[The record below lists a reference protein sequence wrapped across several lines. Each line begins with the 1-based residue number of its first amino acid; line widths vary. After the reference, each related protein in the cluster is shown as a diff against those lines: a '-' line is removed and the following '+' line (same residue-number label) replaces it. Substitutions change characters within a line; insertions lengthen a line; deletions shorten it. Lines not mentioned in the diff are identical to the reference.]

1 MNMLKNKSLVAIATL
16 ALGLTLTS
24 TGHSAV
30 NTSNV
35 KATSTYAKTK
45 YPILFVHGFFGFDRL
60 GGDTFGMDYFYQV
73 LPDLARNG
81 ASVYAAQVSP
91 VESTEVR
98 GEQLLSQ
105 VEEVLAITG
114 KTKVN
119 LIGHSHGGPTSR
131 YIEVVKPQYVASL
144 TGVGATFRGTKVADT
159 VMGSSAGSAI
169 AATFTDYIIG
179 PMLTWASGNTSL
191 PINTDRALQSLSV
204 AGSTAFNN
212 AHPTPALAS
221 SCSQS
226 GATSNNGVYYYSW
239 TGTSQ
244 LTNALDLLDVGASTL
259 APLAYGNLDNDGVVP
274 RCSTHFG
281 KVIRDNYSLTHLDE
295 TNLVLGLRGLF
306 SPNPVE
312 LYRQHANRLKLQG
325 L

>member
-1 MNMLKNKSLVAIATL
+1 MKMLKSKKLATIASL
-16 ALGLTLTS
+16 ALGLAFANIS
-24 TGHSAV
+24 HSAV
-30 NTSNV
+30 NTPNV
-35 KATSTYAKTK
+35 KATGTYAKTK

-81 ASVYAAQVSP
+81 ASTFAAQVSP
-91 VESTEVR
+91 VESTEIR

-114 KTKVN
+114 KSKLN
-119 LIGHSHGGPTSR
+119 LIGHSQGGPTAR
-131 YIEVVKPQYVASL
+131 YIEIVKPQYVASL
-144 TGVGATFRGTKVADT
+144 TGVGGTFRGTQVADSVLGNT
-159 VMGSSAGSAI
+159 ASSAVVSALS
-169 AATFTDYIIG
+169 DYIIG
-179 PMLTWASGNTSL
+179 PMITWASGNSSL
-191 PINTDRALQSLSV
+191 PVNTNRALQSLSV

-221 SCSQS
+221 SCSKS
-226 GATSNNGVYYYSW
+226 GATSKNGVYYYSW

-244 LTNALDLLDVGASTL
+244 LTNALDLVDVGASTL
-259 APLAYGNLDNDGVVP
+259 APLTYGNLDNDGVVP

-281 KVIRDNYSLTHLDE
+281 KVIRDNYDLTHLDE
-295 TNLVLGLRGLF
+295 VNLVLGMRGLF
-306 SPNPVE
+306 APDPVG

>member
-1 MNMLKNKSLVAIATL
+1 MKMLKSKKLATIASL
-16 ALGLTLTS
+16 ALGLAFANIS
-24 TGHSAV
+24 HSAV
-30 NTSNV
+30 NTPNV
-35 KATSTYAKTK
+35 KATGTYAKTK

-81 ASVYAAQVSP
+81 ASTFAAQVSP
-91 VESTEVR
+91 VESTEIR

-114 KTKVN
+114 KSKLN
-119 LIGHSHGGPTSR
+119 LIGHSQGGPTAR
-131 YIEVVKPQYVASL
+131 YIEIVKPQYVASL
-144 TGVGATFRGTKVADT
+144 TGVGGTFRGTQVADSVLGNT
-159 VMGSSAGSAI
+159 ASSAVVSALS
-169 AATFTDYIIG
+169 DYIIG
-179 PMLTWASGNTSL
+179 PMITWASGNSSL
-191 PINTDRALQSLSV
+191 PVNTNRALQSLSV

-221 SCSQS
+221 SCSKS
-226 GATSNNGVYYYSW
+226 GATSKNGVYYYSW

-244 LTNALDLLDVGASTL
+244 LTNALDLVDVGASTL
-259 APLAYGNLDNDGVVP
+259 APLTYGNLDNDGVVP

-281 KVIRDNYSLTHLDE
+281 KVIRDNYDLTHLDE
-295 TNLVLGLRGLF
+295 VNLVLGMRGLF
-306 SPNPVE
+306 APDPVD
-312 LYRQHANRLKLQG
+312 LYRQHANRLKQQG

>member
-1 MNMLKNKSLVAIATL
+1 MKMLKSKKLATIASL
-16 ALGLTLTS
+16 ALGLAFANIS
-24 TGHSAV
+24 HSAV
-30 NTSNV
+30 NTPNV
-35 KATSTYAKTK
+35 KATGTYAKTK

-81 ASVYAAQVSP
+81 ASTFAAQVSP
-91 VESTEVR
+91 VESTEIR

-114 KTKVN
+114 KSKLN
-119 LIGHSHGGPTSR
+119 LIGHSQGGPTAR
-131 YIEVVKPQYVASL
+131 YIEIVKPQYVASL
-144 TGVGATFRGTKVADT
+144 TGVGGTFRGTQVADSVLGNT
-159 VMGSSAGSAI
+159 ASSAVVSALS
-169 AATFTDYIIG
+169 DYIIG
-179 PMLTWASGNTSL
+179 PMITWASGNSSL
-191 PINTDRALQSLSV
+191 PVNTNRALQSLSV

-221 SCSQS
+221 SCSKS
-226 GATSNNGVYYYSW
+226 GATSKNGVYYYSW

-244 LTNALDLLDVGASTL
+244 LTNALDLVDVGASTL
-259 APLAYGNLDNDGVVP
+259 APLTYGNLDNDGVVP

-281 KVIRDNYSLTHLDE
+281 KVIRDNYDLTHLDE
-295 TNLVLGLRGLF
+295 VNLVLGMRGLF
-306 SPNPVE
+306 APDPVG
-312 LYRQHANRLKLQG
+312 LYRQHANRLKQQG

>member
-1 MNMLKNKSLVAIATL
+1 MLKSKKLATIASL
-16 ALGLTLTS
+16 ALGLAFANIS
-24 TGHSAV
+24 HSAV
-30 NTSNV
+30 NTPNV
-35 KATSTYAKTK
+35 KATGTYAKTK

-81 ASVYAAQVSP
+81 ASTFAAQVSP
-91 VESTEVR
+91 VESTEIR

-114 KTKVN
+114 KSKLN
-119 LIGHSHGGPTSR
+119 LIGHSQGGPTAR
-131 YIEVVKPQYVASL
+131 YIEIVKPQYVASL
-144 TGVGATFRGTKVADT
+144 TGVGGTFRGTQVADSVLGNT
-159 VMGSSAGSAI
+159 ASSAVVSALS
-169 AATFTDYIIG
+169 DYIIG
-179 PMLTWASGNTSL
+179 PMITWASGNSSL
-191 PINTDRALQSLSV
+191 PVNTNRALQSLSV

-221 SCSQS
+221 SCSKS
-226 GATSNNGVYYYSW
+226 GATSKNGVYYYSW

-244 LTNALDLLDVGASTL
+244 LTNALDLVDVGASTL
-259 APLAYGNLDNDGVVP
+259 APLTYGNLDNDGVVP

-281 KVIRDNYSLTHLDE
+281 KVIRDNYDLTHLDE
-295 TNLVLGLRGLF
+295 VNLVLGMRGLF
-306 SPNPVE
+306 APDPVD
-312 LYRQHANRLKLQG
+312 LYRQHANRLKQQG

>member
-1 MNMLKNKSLVAIATL
+1 MKKLKSKKLATIASL
-16 ALGLTLTS
+16 ALGLAFAS
-24 TGHSAV
+24 VSHSAV
-30 NTSNV
+30 NTPNV
-35 KATSTYAKTK
+35 NATSTYAKTK

-81 ASVYAAQVSP
+81 ASTFAAQVSP
-91 VESTEVR
+91 VESTEIR

-114 KTKVN
+114 KSKLN
-119 LIGHSHGGPTSR
+119 LIGHSQGGPTAR
-131 YIEVVKPQYVASL
+131 YIEIVKPQYVASL
-144 TGVGATFRGTKVADT
+144 TGVGGTFRGTQVADAVLGNT
-159 VMGSSAGSAI
+159 ASSAVVSALS
-169 AATFTDYIIG
+169 DYIIG
-179 PMLTWASGNTSL
+179 PMITWASGNSSL
-191 PINTDRALQSLSV
+191 PVNTNRALQSLSV

-221 SCSQS
+221 SCSKS
-226 GATSNNGVYYYSW
+226 GATSKNGVYYYSW

-244 LTNALDLLDVGASTL
+244 LTNALDLVDVGASTL
-259 APLAYGNLDNDGVVP
+259 APLTYGNLDNDGVVP